1 MGVFYYICIMSA
13 KNIFTSA
20 EFQTLVKSKLPK
32 LFEIAEVESTRGGK
46 IGMEV
51 GILRE
56 RILTS
61 FFISKA
67 GEENVDGDSSATEN
81 SKDVQVNGDD
91 ISIKTFTG
99 SGYSGVKIF
108 WTSDTESAKRVMDN
122 YTPEFDLIVANINW
136 GSNKGGLYYVDK
148 QTQRQVMDSVG
159 RNKFLKI
166 SSGSNNRGI
175 TYGTDV
181 LKKLLNHENTLKI
194 EIDWVKTNEKFNIFE
209 RWVKLINE

>member
-1 MGVFYYICIMSA
+1 MSA
-13 KNIFTSA
+13 KDIFTSV
-20 EFQTLVKSKLPK
+20 EFQDLIKSKLPK

-56 RILTS
+56 RVLTS
-61 FFISKA
+61 FFISKV
-67 GEENVDGDSSATEN
+67 GEDNVDSDSSATEN

-108 WTSDTESAKRVMDN
+108 WTSDTESAKRVMDT
-122 YTPEFDLIVANINW
+122 YTPKFDLIVANINW

-181 LKKLLNHENTLKI
+181 LKRLLNHENTLKI

>member
-1 MGVFYYICIMSA
+1 MSA
-13 KNIFTSA
+13 KDIFTSV
-20 EFQTLVKSKLPK
+20 EFQDLIKSKLPK

-56 RILTS
+56 RVLTS
-61 FFISKA
+61 FFISKV
-67 GEENVDGDSSATEN
+67 GEDNVDSDSSATEN

-108 WTSDTESAKRVMDN
+108 WTSDTESAKRVMDT
-122 YTPEFDLIVANINW
+122 YTPKFDLIVANINW

-209 RWVKLINE
+209 RWVKLITE

>member
-1 MGVFYYICIMSA
+1 VGVFYYICIMSA
-13 KNIFTSA
+13 KDIFTSV
-20 EFQTLVKSKLPK
+20 EFQDLIKSKLPK

-56 RILTS
+56 RVLTS
-61 FFISKA
+61 FFISKV
-67 GEENVDGDSSATEN
+67 GEDNVDSDSSATEN

-108 WTSDTESAKRVMDN
+108 WTSDTESAKRVMDT
-122 YTPEFDLIVANINW
+122 YTPKFDLIVANINW

-159 RNKFLKI
+159 RDKFLKI

>member
-1 MGVFYYICIMSA
+1 MSA
-13 KNIFTSA
+13 KDIFTSV
-20 EFQTLVKSKLPK
+20 EFQDLIKSKLPK

-56 RILTS
+56 RVLTS
-61 FFISKA
+61 FFISKV
-67 GEENVDGDSSATEN
+67 GEDNVDSDSSATEN

-108 WTSDTESAKRVMDN
+108 WTSDTESAKRVMDT
-122 YTPEFDLIVANINW
+122 YTPKFDLIVANINW

-209 RWVKLINE
+209 RWVKLISE

>member
-1 MGVFYYICIMSA
+1 MSA
-13 KNIFTSA
+13 KDIFTSV
-20 EFQTLVKSKLPK
+20 EFQDLIKSKLPK

-56 RILTS
+56 RVLTS
-61 FFISKA
+61 FFISKV
-67 GEENVDGDSSATEN
+67 GEDNVDSDSSATEN

-108 WTSDTESAKRVMDN
+108 WTSDTESAKRVMDT
-122 YTPEFDLIVANINW
+122 YTPKFDLIVANINW

-159 RNKFLKI
+159 KDKFLKI

>member
-1 MGVFYYICIMSA
+1 MSA
-13 KNIFTSA
+13 KDIFTSV
-20 EFQTLVKSKLPK
+20 EFQDLIKSKLPK

-56 RILTS
+56 RVLTS
-61 FFISKA
+61 FFISKV
-67 GEENVDGDSSATEN
+67 GEDNVDSDSSATEN

-108 WTSDTESAKRVMDN
+108 WTSDTESAKRVMDT
-122 YTPEFDLIVANINW
+122 YTPKFDLIVANINW

-148 QTQRQVMDSVG
+148 QNQRQGMDSDG

>member
-1 MGVFYYICIMSA
+1 MSA
-13 KNIFTSA
+13 KDIFTSV
-20 EFQTLVKSKLPK
+20 EFKDLIKSKLPK

-56 RILTS
+56 RVLTS
-61 FFISKA
+61 FFISKV
-67 GEENVDGDSSATEN
+67 GEDNVDSDSSATEN

-108 WTSDTESAKRVMDN
+108 WTSDTESAKRVMDT
-122 YTPEFDLIVANINW
+122 YTPKFDLIVANINW

>member
-1 MGVFYYICIMSA
+1 MSA
-13 KNIFTSA
+13 KDIFTSV
-20 EFQTLVKSKLPK
+20 EFQDLIKSKLPK

-56 RILTS
+56 RVLTS
-61 FFISKA
+61 FFISKV
-67 GEENVDGDSSATEN
+67 GEDNVDSDSSATEN

-108 WTSDTESAKRVMDN
+108 WTSDTESAKRVMDT
-122 YTPEFDLIVANINW
+122 YTPKFDLIVANIHW

>member
-1 MGVFYYICIMSA
+1 MSA

-20 EFQTLVKSKLPK
+20 EFQDLVKSKLPK

-159 RNKFLKI
+159 INKFLKI

>member
-1 MGVFYYICIMSA
+1 MRA
-13 KNIFTSA
+13 KDIFTSV
-20 EFQTLVKSKLPK
+20 EFQDLIKSKLPK

-56 RILTS
+56 RVLTS
-61 FFISKA
+61 FFISKV
-67 GEENVDGDSSATEN
+67 GEDNVDSDSSATEN

-108 WTSDTESAKRVMDN
+108 WTSDTESAKRVMDT
-122 YTPEFDLIVANINW
+122 YTPKFDLIVANINW
-136 GSNKGGLYYVDK
+136 GSKKGGVYYIDK
-148 QTQRQVMDSVG
+148 QTQQQVMNSVG
-159 RNKFLKI
+159 RDKFLKI

-209 RWVKLINE
+209 RWVKLIKE

>member
-1 MGVFYYICIMSA
+1 MSA
-13 KNIFTSA
+13 KDIFTSV
-20 EFQTLVKSKLPK
+20 EFQDLIKSKLPK

-56 RILTS
+56 RVLTS
-61 FFISKA
+61 FFISKV
-67 GEENVDGDSSATEN
+67 GEDNVDSDSSATEN

-108 WTSDTESAKRVMDN
+108 WTSDTESAKRVMDT
-122 YTPEFDLIVANINW
+122 YTPKFDLIVANINW

-181 LKKLLNHENTLKI
+181 LKKLLGDNY
-194 EIDWVKTNEKFNIFE
+194 
-209 RWVKLINE
+209 

>member
-1 MGVFYYICIMSA
+1 MSA
-13 KNIFTSA
+13 KDIFTSV
-20 EFQTLVKSKLPK
+20 EFQDLIKSKLPK

-56 RILTS
+56 RVLTS
-61 FFISKA
+61 FFISKV
-67 GEENVDGDSSATEN
+67 GEDNVDSDSSATEN

-108 WTSDTESAKRVMDN
+108 WTSDTESAKRVMDT
-122 YTPEFDLIVANINW
+122 YTPKFDLIVANINW

-175 TYGTDV
+175 TYGTDI
-181 LKKLLNHENTLKI
+181 LKKLLNHENSLKI

>member
-1 MGVFYYICIMSA
+1 MSA

>member
-1 MGVFYYICIMSA
+1 MSA
-13 KNIFTSA
+13 KDIFTSV
-20 EFQTLVKSKLPK
+20 EFQDLIKSKLPK

-56 RILTS
+56 RVLTS
-61 FFISKA
+61 FFISKV
-67 GEENVDGDSSATEN
+67 GEDNVDSDSSATEN

-108 WTSDTESAKRVMDN
+108 WTSDTESAKRVMDT
-122 YTPEFDLIVANINW
+122 YTPKFDLIVANINW

-194 EIDWVKTNEKFNIFE
+194 EIDWFTF
-209 RWVKLINE
+209 R

>member
-1 MGVFYYICIMSA
+1 MSA
-13 KNIFTSA
+13 KDIFTSV
-20 EFQTLVKSKLPK
+20 EFQNLIKSKLPK

-56 RILTS
+56 RVLTS
-61 FFISKA
+61 FFISKV
-67 GEENVDGDSSATEN
+67 GEDNVDSDSSATEN

-108 WTSDTESAKRVMDN
+108 WTSDTESAKRVMDT
-122 YTPEFDLIVANINW
+122 YTPKFDLIVANINW

>member
-1 MGVFYYICIMSA
+1 MSA
-13 KNIFTSA
+13 KDIFTSV
-20 EFQTLVKSKLPK
+20 EFQDLIKSKLPK

-56 RILTS
+56 RVLTS
-61 FFISKA
+61 FFISKV
-67 GEENVDGDSSATEN
+67 GEDNVDSDSSATEN

-108 WTSDTESAKRVMDN
+108 WTSDTESAKRVMDT
-122 YTPEFDLIVANINW
+122 YTPKFDLIVANINW

-181 LKKLLNHENTLKI
+181 LKRLLNHENSLKI
-194 EIDWVKTNEKFNIFE
+194 EIDCVKTNEKFNIFE

>member
-1 MGVFYYICIMSA
+1 MSA
-13 KNIFTSA
+13 KDIFTSA
-20 EFQTLVKSKLPK
+20 EFQDLIKSKLPK

-56 RILTS
+56 RVLTS
-61 FFISKA
+61 FFISKV
-67 GEENVDGDSSATEN
+67 GEDNVDSDSSATEN

-108 WTSDTESAKRVMDN
+108 WTSDTESAKRVMDT
-122 YTPEFDLIVANINW
+122 YTPKFDLIVANINW

>member
-1 MGVFYYICIMSA
+1 MSA

-67 GEENVDGDSSATEN
+67 GEENVNGDSSATEN

>member
-1 MGVFYYICIMSA
+1 MSA
-13 KNIFTSA
+13 KDIFTSV
-20 EFQTLVKSKLPK
+20 EFQDLIKSKLPK

-56 RILTS
+56 RVLTS
-61 FFISKA
+61 FFISKV
-67 GEENVDGDSSATEN
+67 GEDNVVSDSSATEN

-108 WTSDTESAKRVMDN
+108 WTSDTESAKRVMDT
-122 YTPEFDLIVANINW
+122 YTPKFDLIVANINW

>member
-1 MGVFYYICIMSA
+1 MSA
-13 KNIFTSA
+13 KDIFTSV
-20 EFQTLVKSKLPK
+20 EFQDLIKSKLPK

-56 RILTS
+56 RVLTS
-61 FFISKA
+61 FFISKV
-67 GEENVDGDSSATEN
+67 GEDNVDSDSSATEN

-108 WTSDTESAKRVMDN
+108 WTSDTESAKRVMDT
-122 YTPEFDLIVANINW
+122 YTPKFDLIVANINW

-175 TYGTDV
+175 TYGTDI

>member
-1 MGVFYYICIMSA
+1 MSA
-13 KNIFTSA
+13 KDIFTSV
-20 EFQTLVKSKLPK
+20 EFQDLIKSKLPK

-56 RILTS
+56 RVLTS
-61 FFISKA
+61 FFISKV
-67 GEENVDGDSSATEN
+67 GEDNVDSDSSATEN

-108 WTSDTESAKRVMDN
+108 WTSDTESAKRVMDT
-122 YTPEFDLIVANINW
+122 YTPKFDLIVANINW

-181 LKKLLNHENTLKI
+181 LKRLLNHENSLKI

>member
-1 MGVFYYICIMSA
+1 MSA
-13 KNIFTSA
+13 KDIFTSV
-20 EFQTLVKSKLPK
+20 EFQDLIKSKLPK

-56 RILTS
+56 RVLTS
-61 FFISKA
+61 FFISKV
-67 GEENVDGDSSATEN
+67 GEDNVDSDSSATEN

-108 WTSDTESAKRVMDN
+108 WTSDTESAKRVMDT
-122 YTPEFDLIVANINW
+122 YTPKFDLIVANINW

-148 QTQRQVMDSVG
+148 QTQRQVMDSGG

>member
-1 MGVFYYICIMSA
+1 MSA
-13 KNIFTSA
+13 KDIFTSV
-20 EFQTLVKSKLPK
+20 EFQDLIKSKLPK

-56 RILTS
+56 RVLTS
-61 FFISKA
+61 FFISKV
-67 GEENVDGDSSATEN
+67 GEDNVDSDSSATEN

-108 WTSDTESAKRVMDN
+108 WTSDTESAKRVMDT
-122 YTPEFDLIVANINW
+122 YTPKFDLIVANINW

-148 QTQRQVMDSVG
+148 QTQRQVMYSVG

>member
-1 MGVFYYICIMSA
+1 MSA
-13 KNIFTSA
+13 KDIFTSV
-20 EFQTLVKSKLPK
+20 EFQDLIKSKLPK

-56 RILTS
+56 RVLTS
-61 FFISKA
+61 FFISKV
-67 GEENVDGDSSATEN
+67 GEDNVDSDSSATEN

-108 WTSDTESAKRVMDN
+108 WTSDTESAKRVMDT
-122 YTPEFDLIVANINW
+122 YTPKFDLIVANINW

>member
-1 MGVFYYICIMSA
+1 MSA
-13 KNIFTSA
+13 KNIFTSV
-20 EFQTLVKSKLPK
+20 EFQDLVKSKLPK

>member
-1 MGVFYYICIMSA
+1 MSA
-13 KNIFTSA
+13 KDIFTSV
-20 EFQTLVKSKLPK
+20 EFQDLIKSKLPK

-56 RILTS
+56 RVLTS
-61 FFISKA
+61 FFISKV
-67 GEENVDGDSSATEN
+67 GEDNVDSDSSATEN

-108 WTSDTESAKRVMDN
+108 WTSDTESAKRVMDT
-122 YTPEFDLIVANINW
+122 YTPKFDLIVANINW

-159 RNKFLKI
+159 RDKFLKI

-181 LKKLLNHENTLKI
+181 LKKLPNHENTLKI

>member
-1 MGVFYYICIMSA
+1 MSA
-13 KNIFTSA
+13 KDIFTSV
-20 EFQTLVKSKLPK
+20 EFQDLIKSKLPK

-56 RILTS
+56 RVLTS
-61 FFISKA
+61 FFISKV
-67 GEENVDGDSSATEN
+67 GEDNVDSDSSATEN

-108 WTSDTESAKRVMDN
+108 WTSDTESAKRVMDT
-122 YTPEFDLIVANINW
+122 YTPKFDLIVANINW

-159 RNKFLKI
+159 RDKFLKI

>member
-1 MGVFYYICIMSA
+1 MSA
-13 KNIFTSA
+13 KDIFTSV
-20 EFQTLVKSKLPK
+20 EFQNLIKSKLPK

-56 RILTS
+56 RVLTS
-61 FFISKA
+61 FFISKV
-67 GEENVDGDSSATEN
+67 GEDNVDSDSSATEN

-108 WTSDTESAKRVMDN
+108 WTSDTESAKRVMDI
-122 YTPEFDLIVANINW
+122 YTPKFDLIVANINW